1 MEQVVTKYLKS
12 LRIPVSQKYCE
23 KLIRSHPDYP
33 SLLSISDTLTRL
45 GIEHKAAR
53 VSKEQ
58 LAGME
63 APFLARLNANGGG
76 FTLIDNPKDLA
87 EQVELIC
94 HEGRSAAGQDSEGE
108 AVILMAD
115 PAEEITDPENGEP
128 LAEESFQRTLF
139 ITLLSAT
146 TGMVLLAS
154 VTFFSWIYLSL
165 LVTAMVGAVVGY
177 LLVARD
183 VGVTYD
189 PVKNFCRAG
198 KKTNCDAILRSDG
211 TRLFGNI
218 SFSDAV
224 AGYFLFQMM
233 VLVVILP
240 FTQAA
245 EMFLV
250 PLALL
255 SGLTIPVVI
264 YSLYYQAVK
273 AKTWCR
279 LCLIVSAVLVVQAGL
294 FGWLVAAGLFGLA
307 DGILWAAGLVAGL
320 FLTIVSIVFL
330 IKTRLKESSE
340 AEHAEAA
347 ASRVKYDPSVFTYLL
362 LQQPQAD
369 CTPFEKELLIGNS
382 QAPVKIT
389 MAASLGCGPC
399 KDGFERAKRLV
410 RMFPEKVNLSI
421 RFSIPQHPNGNEIDP
436 GQYLL
441 RYWLCRIYG
450 TKHPSEDTEKVMQ
463 DWFELEDLSQFR
475 EKYPLPS
482 IGETPAIEA
491 LAARHSDW
499 FDKADVKGTPT
510 FFVNGYQL
518 PGQYRIE
525 DLSHLVV
532 GLSEEIPVAREKTR
546 EAKTEQNH

>member
-63 APFLARLNANGGG
+63 APFLAWLNANGGG

-198 KKTNCDAILRSDG
+198 
-211 TRLFGNI
+211 
-218 SFSDAV
+218 
-224 AGYFLFQMM
+224 
-233 VLVVILP
+233 
-240 FTQAA
+240 
-245 EMFLV
+245 
-250 PLALL
+250 
-255 SGLTIPVVI
+255 
-264 YSLYYQAVK
+264 
-273 AKTWCR
+273 
-279 LCLIVSAVLVVQAGL
+279 
-294 FGWLVAAGLFGLA
+294 
-307 DGILWAAGLVAGL
+307 LVAGL

-347 ASRVKYDPSVFTYLL
+347 ASRAKYD
-362 LQQPQAD
+362 
-369 CTPFEKELLIGNS
+369 
-382 QAPVKIT
+382 
-389 MAASLGCGPC
+389 
-399 KDGFERAKRLV
+399 
-410 RMFPEKVNLSI
+410 
-421 RFSIPQHPNGNEIDP
+421 
-436 GQYLL
+436 
-441 RYWLCRIYG
+441 
-450 TKHPSEDTEKVMQ
+450 PSEDTEKVMQ